1 MQIWQNKIYVVSTK
15 TRTAIKCEG
24 WGGGGGGELD
34 QPLNPIEPVLC
45 LYSIAT
51 VEMSVEFHNPKGLV
65 LLYETSILFAGGIV
79 SLIRWSSLRQVEF
92 CSSSV
97 PLGIAIIVQRA

>member
-1 MQIWQNKIYVVSTK
+1 MSYRRRRELLLNAKD
-15 TRTAIKCEG
+15 
-24 WGGGGGGELD
+24 GGGGGGGGGGGCELD